1 MAMARVV
8 RWTDWDGKGLEHLA
22 VADDGTRITARSLVI
37 GERDGCRFGL
47 SYTLILD
54 LIWRVREVR
63 AEMVDGARLD
73 LQSDGLGQWRDGHGA
88 DLARLAGCIDVDIA
102 ATPFTNTLPI
112 RRLDLDIGESRTIKV
127 AYVSLPNLA
136 VDAVEQRYSR
146 LTDNRYLYEGLS
158 TGFVAELEV
167 DSYGIVGDYPGV
179 FRMAP

>member
-1 MAMARVV
+1 MARVV

-22 VADDGTRITARSLVI
+22 IADDGTWITARSLVI
-37 GERDGCRFGL
+37 GERNGCRFGL

-54 LIWRVREVR
+54 PLWRVREVR
-63 AEMVDGARLD
+63 AEMVDGARLH
-73 LQSDGLGQWRDGHGA
+73 LLSDGLGEWRDGHCA
-88 DLARLAGCIDVDIA
+88 ALPRLTGCIDVDIA

-112 RRLDLDIGESRTIKV
+112 RRLELGVGESRTIKV
-127 AYVSLPNLA
+127 AYVSLPDLG
-136 VDAVEQRYSR
+136 VGAVEQRYTR

-167 DSYGIVGDYPGV
+167 DGDGIVGDYPGV